1 MMNKNKRQVKALS
14 VSSSKTEKGMKKL
27 RANMDRYFDKLDE
40 RWRELPLRK
49 QHQYTLYFFVGYL
62 LLTMAVIGKVMYDT
76 SKSGNDIIIE
86 HIENPVLK
94 KSKSPA
100 RLQDTL
106 STILKNKIYERK

>member
-1 MMNKNKRQVKALS
+1 
-14 VSSSKTEKGMKKL
+14 
-27 RANMDRYFDKLDE
+27 MDRYFDKLDE
-40 RWRELPLRK
+40 RWRELPLQK

-94 KSKSPA
+94 KNGSPA
-100 RLQDTL
+100 RLQDSV
-106 STILKNKIYERK
+106 STILKNRIYERK

>member
-1 MMNKNKRQVKALS
+1 
-14 VSSSKTEKGMKKL
+14 MKKL
-27 RANMDRYFDKLDE
+27 RAHLNRYFENLDE
-40 RWRELPLRK
+40 LWRALPLRK
-49 QHQYTLYFFVGYL
+49 QHQYTLYFFLGYL
-62 LLTMAVIGKVMYDT
+62 LITVAVIGKVMYDT

-94 KSKSPA
+94 KSESPA